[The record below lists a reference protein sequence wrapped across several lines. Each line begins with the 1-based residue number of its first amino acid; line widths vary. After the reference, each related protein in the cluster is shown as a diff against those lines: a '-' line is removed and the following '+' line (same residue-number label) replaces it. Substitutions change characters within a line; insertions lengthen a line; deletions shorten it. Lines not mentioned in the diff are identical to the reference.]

1 MLKNL
6 NLTFGPEKQL
16 QEIIENNKDRQMVLL
31 ESVTDSEKFAL
42 LDISNEESIFHSQL
56 DYRIYHTINLKEWNG
71 FIEFRYVTLDT
82 EQQKIFNAHLGKWD
96 DPFNRP
102 VGLKST
108 LVGHDERKDYEFLM
122 INIWEDQEDYVE
134 WENESDNEFRKFG
147 HGGNAQA
154 LVAQYKL
161 VRNKE

>member
-1 MLKNL
+1 M
-6 NLTFGPEKQL
+6 
-16 QEIIENNKDRQMVLL
+16 
-31 ESVTDSEKFAL
+31 
-42 LDISNEESIFHSQL
+42 
-56 DYRIYHTINLKEWNG
+56 
-71 FIEFRYVTLDT
+71 DT
-82 EQQKIFNAHLGKWD
+82 EQQKIFNAHLDKWD
-96 DPFNRP
+96 DSFNRP

-134 WENESDNEFRKFG
+134 WENESDNEFREFG

-161 VRNKE
+161 VKN